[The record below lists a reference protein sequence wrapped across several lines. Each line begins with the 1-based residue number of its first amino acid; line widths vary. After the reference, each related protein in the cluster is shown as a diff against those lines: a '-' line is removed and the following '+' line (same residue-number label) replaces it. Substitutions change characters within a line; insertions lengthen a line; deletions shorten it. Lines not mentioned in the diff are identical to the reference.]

1 MSLDVIAKFID
12 SIIMCNVQFIFSV
25 RHFHSWINKNNT
37 NSFVLQMFFV
47 VVRMRVF
54 FSVIT
59 STLSFRCKSPKHL
72 YLSLEPLHDD
82 ICGIMQNNVP
92 KNGKVNKKAK
102 SRSSNGK
109 RCTAYGCPIEIFF
122 CIRDFTA
129 VFLFLSEGT
138 VNEVLCI
145 EILTTHCCFCWCLFL
160 IRYHRIECTK

>member
-1 MSLDVIAKFID
+1 MWLLNL
-12 SIIMCNVQFIFSV
+12 SIRLLCAMCNLYFPFAIFIVESTKTIQI
-25 RHFHSWINKNNT
+25 HLYCKC
-37 NSFVLQMFFV
+37 FFV

-109 RCTAYGCPIEIFF
+109 RCTACPIEI
-122 CIRDFTA
+122 
-129 VFLFLSEGT
+129 LFASE
-138 VNEVLCI
+138 I
-145 EILTTHCCFCWCLFL
+145 SQRCFCFFL
-160 IRYHRIECTK
+160 KVL